1 MYIKESGHMDKTA
14 SELWQQVL
22 PLLEKE
28 VSILSYD
35 VWIRTLEPLKIV
47 GEKLIVMAVSES
59 GRDFV
64 SSRYLELI
72 NRATVMTSDLIEE
85 VQIVSHES
93 IKDSA
98 LEKIL
103 IDEGDDDEEVLQT
116 AHQPTLREKVKEK
129 ANKGE
134 LGDSGLKSGDFM
146 TIKPQYNFE
155 SFVVGKSNKLAF
167 ASANA
172 VANEPGTRYNPLF
185 VYGDAGLGK
194 THLMHA
200 IGNEIRIN
208 KPHLRVLFVTSEK
221 FVSDI
226 VTDIGMSKNAVKFR
240 EKYRSVD
247 VLMVDD
253 IQFISGKE
261 ATTEEI
267 FHTFNELHNANKQM
281 VFTSDREPRD
291 IADIDDRLKS
301 RFEWGFKADIQPPD
315 LETRIAILK
324 KKAQGLKAGVSMEVL
339 MAMAEA
345 VKSNV
350 REMEGLLNKV
360 LMLAQLEETAASVEL
375 VKEALRDYSDRADDD
390 VSPDDIIEAVCKL
403 FNVKKD
409 DLLGKKKTRDVVEPR
424 QICMYCMT
432 EMLDLPLAAI
442 GNIFGGRDHATVL
455 YSRDKIMQKVKSG
468 GGGKVKAY
476 IEDIKNLVWQK

>member
-1 MYIKESGHMDKTA
+1 MYIRINKHMDKTA
-14 SELWQQVL
+14 NEIWQQLL

-35 VWIRTLEPLKIV
+35 VWIKTLEPVKIV
-47 GEKLIVMAVSES
+47 NDKLIIMAVNES

-72 NRATVMTSDLIEE
+72 NRAVRMISDLIEE

-93 IKDSA
+93 IKDTA
-98 LEKIL
+98 LEKML
-103 IDEGDDDEEVLQT
+103 IEEGENLEQNMET
-116 AHQPTLREKVKEK
+116 ASPTLREKVKEK

-134 LGDSGLKSGDFM
+134 IGDSGLKSGDFM

-167 ASANA
+167 ASSNA
-172 VANEPGTRYNPLF
+172 VANETGTRYNPLF
-185 VYGDAGLGK
+185 IYGGAGLGK

-208 KPHLRVLFVTSEK
+208 KPQLKVLFVTSEK

-226 VTDIGMSKNAVKFR
+226 VADIGMSKNAVKFR

-281 VFTSDREPRD
+281 VFTSDREPKD
-291 IADIDDRLKS
+291 IPDIDDRLRS
-301 RFEWGFKADIQPPD
+301 RFEWGFKVDIQTPD

-324 KKAQGLKAGVSMEVL
+324 KKAQGLKVSVSMDVL
-339 MAMAEA
+339 TAMAEA

-360 LMLAQLEETAASVEL
+360 LMLAQLEETAASVDL
-375 VKEALRDYSDRADDD
+375 VREALRDYSDRADDE

-403 FNVKKD
+403 FSIRRD

-424 QICMYCMT
+424 QLCMYCMK

-442 GNIFGGRDHATVL
+442 GKIFGGRDHATVL
-455 YSRDKIMQKVKSG
+455 YSRDKIIEKAKSG
-468 GGGKVKAY
+468 GGGKTRAH

>member
-1 MYIKESGHMDKTA
+1 MDKSA
-14 SELWQQVL
+14 NNIWQQVL

-47 GEKLIVMAVSES
+47 GSKLIVMAVSES

-72 NRATVMTSDLIEE
+72 NRAAMMASDLIEE

-93 IKDSA
+93 IKDTA

-103 IDEGDDDEEVLQT
+103 FGESGDDSEFSPT
-116 AHQPTLREKVKEK
+116 AIKPTLGEKVKEK

-134 LGDSGLKSGDFM
+134 IGDSGNRSGDFM

-167 ASANA
+167 ASSNA

-185 VYGDAGLGK
+185 IYGGAGLGK

-208 KPHLRVLFVTSEK
+208 KSHLKVLFVTSEK

-226 VTDIGMSKNAVKFR
+226 VADIGMSKNAAKFR
-240 EKYRSVD
+240 EKYRTVD

-267 FHTFNELHNANKQM
+267 FHTFNELHNEGKQM
-281 VFTSDREPRD
+281 VFTSDREPKD
-291 IADIDDRLKS
+291 IPGIDDRLKS

-315 LETRIAILK
+315 LETRIAILR
-324 KKAQGLKAGVSMEVL
+324 KKAQGLKASVPMDVL
-339 MAMAEA
+339 TAMAEA

-360 LMLAQLEETAASVEL
+360 LMLAQLEEIAPSVLL
-375 VKEALRDYSDRADDD
+375 VQEAMRDYSNRSDDE
-390 VSPDDIIEAVCKL
+390 VSPDDIIDAVCKL
-403 FNVKKD
+403 FNIKRD
-409 DLLGKKKTRDVVEPR
+409 ILLGMKKTRDVAEPR
-424 QICMYCMT
+424 QICMYCMK

-442 GNIFGGRDHATVL
+442 GKIFGGRDHATVL
-455 YSRDKIMQKVKSG
+455 YSRDKIAEKAKSG
-468 GGGKVKAY
+468 GGGRIKAA

>member
-1 MYIKESGHMDKTA
+1 MDRTA
-14 SELWQQVL
+14 NEIWQKVL

-35 VWIRTLEPLKIV
+35 VWIKTLEPIKIIE
-47 GEKLIVMAVSES
+47 EKLIVMAVSES

-72 NRATVMTSDLIEE
+72 NRAITMVSEIITE
-85 VQIVSHES
+85 VQIVSNES
-93 IKDSA
+93 IKDTV

-103 IDEGDDDEEVLQT
+103 LKDKENAGQDEDRLLQL
-116 AHQPTLREKVKEK
+116 TLEEKVKEQSK
-129 ANKGE
+129 KQE
-134 LGDSGLKSGDFM
+134 MGDSGLKSGDFM

-155 SFVVGKSNKLAF
+155 SFVVGKSNKLAYAAANSV
-167 ASANA
+167 AS
-172 VANEPGTRYNPLF
+172 EPGTRYNPLF
-185 VYGDAGLGK
+185 IYGGAGLGK

-208 KPHLRVLFVTSEK
+208 KPHLKVLFVSSEK
-221 FVSDI
+221 FVSDVI
-226 VTDIGMSKNAVKFR
+226 AYIGMSKDGSALR

-253 IQFISGKE
+253 IQFISGKV

-267 FHTFNELHNANKQM
+267 FHTFNALHDAGKQM
-281 VFTSDREPRD
+281 VFTSDREPKE
-291 IADIDDRLKS
+291 IKDIDDRLKS
-301 RFEWGFKADIQPPD
+301 RFEWGFKADVLPPD

-324 KKAQGLKAGVSMEVL
+324 KKAQGLKANVSMDVL
-339 MAMAEA
+339 GAMAEA

-360 LMLAQLEETAASVEL
+360 LMLAQLEETSASIDL
-375 VKEALRDYSDRADDD
+375 VKEAIKDYSDRGDDEIG
-390 VSPDDIIEAVCKL
+390 PDDIIEAVCKL
-403 FNVKKD
+403 FNIKKD

-424 QICMYCMT
+424 QLCIYCMT

-455 YSRDKIMQKVKSG
+455 YSRDKIMQKLKSG
-468 GGGKVKAY
+468 GGGKTKAY
-476 IEDIKNLVWQK
+476 VEDIKNLVWQK